1 VLPASSGARYVPLTR
16 FLTRAGSRPARV
28 LPEHRAAT
36 LAYVFAFGADWCAVE
51 RAERDDLGGALSCNL
66 LVLVRGTK
74 NAKRWDEV
82 PLIGSLFGEF
92 ADAARAYLAAHG
104 SFPKWGK
111 QRMRDIAAACR
122 RAGVPRV
129 TPRDLRRS
137 HGKALAAAG
146 VAPHLIGRMLRH
158 TDSRMAER
166 TYAVPERADIGKQIS
181 AIVA

>member
-1 VLPASSGARYVPLTR
+1 
-16 FLTRAGSRPARV
+16 
-28 LPEHRAAT
+28 
-36 LAYVFAFGADWCAVE
+36 
-51 RAERDDLGGALSCNL
+51 
-66 LVLVRGTK
+66 VLVRGTK